1 MIMTFGLSA
10 APVVKAFLNNEAGIR
25 QEIIDFFN
33 DERVGSRPDI
43 LDVAGPPDLKDAIR
57 AKTTRFGEPILLPVV
72 RMHLR
77 KIRHHLTGALG
88 VEVKCSDAD
97 LDRLADWLR
106 HPALR
111 YALNQKR
118 PREAA

>member
-33 DERVGSRPDI
+33 DERGGLHPDV
-43 LDVAGPPDLKDAIR
+43 LDVAGPPDLMEAIR
-57 AKTTRFGEPILLPVV
+57 AKTARRSEPVRLPIV

-77 KIRHHLTGALG
+77 KIRHHLTGEQG
-88 VEVKCSDAD
+88 VEVKVADAD
-97 LDRLADWLR
+97 LDCLAEWLR